1 MFAKRRESCENLIGA
16 GRRQRGAKLE
26 RNGSRSVGYC
36 AAVSLSREYVLLFG
50 FAFVLMSIRSCG
62 DDEVGKSMTRR
73 RRQRKEEKGKCAPPM
88 DDREARARALLVV
101 VLLLL
106 FFRWDHPPIGTAAGV
121 PDDIY
126 LVRAYIYFFVVVG

>member
-16 GRRQRGAKLE
+16 GRQRGAKVE

-36 AAVSLSREYVLLFG
+36 AAVSLSVEYVLLFG

-73 RRQRKEEKGKCAPPM
+73 RRQKKKERKGK
-88 DDREARARALLVV
+88 
-101 VLLLL
+101 
-106 FFRWDHPPIGTAAGV
+106 
-121 PDDIY
+121 
-126 LVRAYIYFFVVVG
+126 VRAADGRPRG